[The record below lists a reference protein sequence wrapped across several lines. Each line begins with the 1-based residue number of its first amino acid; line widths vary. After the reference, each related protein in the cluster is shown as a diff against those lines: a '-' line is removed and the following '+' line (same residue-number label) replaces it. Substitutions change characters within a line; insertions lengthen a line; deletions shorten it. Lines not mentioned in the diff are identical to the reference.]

1 MIKFCKK
8 LLFSTIKYKPEYPIK
23 INNVSEIEQNKH
35 TNKTC
40 LPIKP

>member
-8 LLFSTIKYKPEYPIK
+8 LLFSTIKYTPEYPIN
-23 INNVSEIEQNKH
+23 INNASETEQNKH